1 MPALKF
7 EFEAIV
13 IDTVEVLLG
22 VLVSVRKRIVPEV
35 AASTFDTWVTGL
47 VPEVVVTMVVIVPL
61 GHNPVASVHVVEQL
75 WSEIESGDEVFTD
88 CDIPKEFTWIA
99 PLLLTEKKDW

>member
-35 AASTFDTWVTGL
+35 AASTFDT
-47 VPEVVVTMVVIVPL
+47 
-61 GHNPVASVHVVEQL
+61 
-75 WSEIESGDEVFTD
+75 
-88 CDIPKEFTWIA
+88 
-99 PLLLTEKKDW
+99 